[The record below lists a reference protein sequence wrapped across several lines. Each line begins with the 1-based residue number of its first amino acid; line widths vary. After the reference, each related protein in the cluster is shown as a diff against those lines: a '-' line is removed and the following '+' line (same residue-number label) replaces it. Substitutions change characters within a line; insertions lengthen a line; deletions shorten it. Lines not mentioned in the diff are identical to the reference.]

1 MQVKIDLV
9 VACDAIEGVL
19 CSQYMLD
26 EPVKL
31 TNMEY
36 DEMGELCAFTFEVDE
51 EDLPK
56 IDRGWDDESF
66 ASDMM
71 SDAV

>member
-9 VACDAIEGVL
+9 VACDVIEGIL

-51 EDLPK
+51 EDLPR

-71 SDAV
+71 QDAV

>member
-9 VACDAIEGVL
+9 VPCDAIEGIL

-51 EDLPK
+51 DDLAK

-66 ASDMM
+66 ASDLMQ
-71 SDAV
+71 DAI

>member
-1 MQVKIDLV
+1 MKIELV
-9 VACDAIEGVL
+9 VPVERIEDIL
-19 CSQYMLD
+19 YAQCYLE
-26 EPVKL
+26 EPAKL
-31 TNMEY
+31 TKMEH

-66 ASDMM
+66 ASELM
-71 SDAV
+71 SEAI